1 MPHPNRPSHLSNPT
15 TKPFTPY
22 LSAPQSTSEW
32 SVDHLHKNTWEIFS
46 FDRGRDRSERKFEGN
61 FLFPVW
67 IYFSMINYQLFQKLI
82 LIEIQEFGH
91 LTIILTFSFT
101 CETKVTKLY
110 SNKWGL
116 TCKIFKYFKW
126 EVEWKWESN
135 SKLPTLILW

>member
-22 LSAPQSTSEW
+22 LNAPQSISEW
-32 SVDHLHKNTWEIFS
+32 RVGQLHKSNWEILS
-46 FDRGRDRSERKFEGN
+46 FDRRRDRSERKFDGH
-61 FLFPVW
+61 FFFPVW
-67 IYFSMINYQLFQKLI
+67 IYFPMINYQLFQKFN
-82 LIEIQEFGH
+82 LIEIQEFSH

-101 CETKVTKLY
+101 CETKLY
-110 SNKWGL
+110 SNKWDL
-116 TCKIFKYFKW
+116 TYEIFKYFKW